1 MFLKFFSLI
10 KKKIKKK
17 LFKIFPFLKNDPLLN
32 SPGPGPGQL
41 YGLFADIT
49 LVENEQCNLTPDTCS
64 KFDPFLS
71 LPSRRPGTRPQDI
84 RDRIKRSYEDFDD
97 YESAMYLESLQD
109 KLNDANPFR
118 RQGEFGFSF
127 GNPTC
132 NRRCFR
138 F

>member
-1 MFLKFFSLI
+1 MI

-49 LVENEQCNLTPDTCS
+49 LIENEQCNLTPDTCS

-84 RDRIKRSYEDFDD
+84 TDRIIPDTYFDEYD
-97 YESAMYLESLQD
+97 
-109 KLNDANPFR
+109 DANTYR

-127 GNPTC
+127 RNPTC